1 MARNVLVIKAAN
13 GSTLDAAV
21 PLSVLSGKADGAIS
35 VTTRSFHG
43 PRESPEP
50 TMAVRLE
57 GRR

>member
-43 PRESPEP
+43 PRESRP

>member
-13 GSTLDAAV
+13 GSSLDAAV

-43 PRESPEP
+43 PRESPAHNGCSP
-50 TMAVRLE
+50 
-57 GRR
+57 

>member
-35 VTTRSFHG
+35 VTTRSFDG

-50 TMAVRLE
+50 TMAVRAAP
-57 GRR
+57 

>member
-43 PRESPEP
+43 PRESP
-50 TMAVRLE
+50 AHNGCSALRA
-57 GRR
+57 RR